1 VNEQL
6 LEGGAPRVLGI
17 DDDGREILSS
27 VELERWL

>member
-6 LEGGAPRVLGI
+6 LEGGDLNDLGI
-17 DDDGREILSS
+17 DDDGREILRY